1 MKLKTDD
8 AELVRAALTGDQDA
22 YRKLYKRHRP
32 FVVRAVYRYC
42 KPSDLEDMVQIAFS
56 QIFSKMRQW
65 RGDSKFGTWAYR
77 VAVNEAFMEHRK
89 ISSKV
94 FQNATSIDAA
104 GNDGLRDTPKWEPQ
118 SENRDIEIAGDG
130 AKLRDA
136 VEHLSRRYR
145 EVTQCRLQEL
155 TIEETAREL
164 SLSIGSIK
172 AYRWRAEKRIREYI
186 EEEAKKRKMESGYA

>member
-32 FVVRAVYRYC
+32 FVVRSVYRYC

-104 GNDGLRDTPKWEPQ
+104 GNDGLRDTLKWEPQ

-130 AKLRDA
+130 AKLLDA
-136 VEHLSRRYR
+136 VEHLCPSYKF
-145 EVTQCRLQEL
+145 VTLCRLQEM
-155 TIEETAREL
+155 TIAETAEEL
-164 SLSIGSIK
+164 QLSIGAVK
-172 AYRWRAEKRIREYI
+172 AYRCRAEKKIRKYI
-186 EEEAKKRKMESGYA
+186 EKEAEKRKRESGYA